1 MVQYDV
7 GFKVHMPGN
16 TKESEYHIIVEA
28 GDFAEGINVAQAA
41 WLATTLPRNMTI
53 KEVVKA

>member
-16 TKESEYHIIVEA
+16 TKESEYHILVDA
-28 GDFAEGINVAQAA
+28 QTFADGITVAQEA
-41 WLATTLPRNMTI
+41 WASATKPRNMTI
-53 KEVVKA
+53 KEVIVA